1 MSTLSALA
9 EPKRHAPLPNSYWV
23 VPGRLLAGDH
33 PCSRTLSETADRLQ
47 ALLFAGV
54 SLFIDLTEEGEAS
67 DYDHL
72 LTYAA
77 GAVPLKHVRHE
88 VRERE
93 APESQAA
100 MQEILNAIDAHL
112 AQNGAVYVHCKSG
125 LGRTATVIGC
135 YLARSGLS
143 GAEAVDRLNDVWSE
157 SEAARVHP
165 RMPETDAQRA
175 FIRDWKTT
183 ASSAPSSPATSTATS
198 TPISAAASTTQAATP
213 KIPSSERLDRFAG
226 ALIGMAIGEAMGAL
240 VPIVTDADLIPV
252 DEILVNDLI
261 AGGPRSLP
269 RGAWLSDTAMCW
281 CLAESYLAAN
291 GYNAEDQMQRYL
303 AWQNDGKCASDASA
317 LDVPLEVVKA
327 LSQWQVTG
335 NPLAGSKE
343 PGKSDAHALARTA
356 AVVLYQADRPL
367 QAMNEAADAARTT
380 TQAPFSLD
388 ANRVFATL
396 LLDALEG
403 VDKETLVWL
412 RKSDNAQQLRR
423 NKFKTA
429 VLQVMDGWWR
439 GPVAPARTGNDALS
453 ILKTVLWAFER
464 SDNFR
469 DGVILAANM
478 SGSPSTSGAVFGAL
492 AGAYYGVQSL
502 PQQWRSAVL
511 QSQPLAD
518 LAYRLATH
526 G

>member
-47 ALLFAGV
+47 ALLFSGV
-54 SLFIDLTEEGEAS
+54 TLFIDLTEEGEAS

-72 LTYAA
+72 LTYAT
-77 GAVPLKHVRHE
+77 GAVPLKYVRHE
-88 VRERE
+88 IRDRE
-93 APESQAA
+93 APRTQAE

-112 AQNGAVYVHCKSG
+112 AQNSAVYVHCKSG

-143 GAEAVDRLNDVWSE
+143 GDEAIDRLNDVYSE
-157 SEAARVHP
+157 SEAARVHK
-165 RMPETDAQRA
+165 RMPETDAQSA
-175 FIRDWKTT
+175 FIRSWKPN
-183 ASSAPSSPATSTATS
+183 ASK
-198 TPISAAASTTQAATP
+198 AATP
-213 KIPSSERLDRFAG
+213 PQAKPTPVATPRIPSSERLDRFAG

-240 VPIVTDADLIPV
+240 VPTVTDADLVPV
-252 DEILVNDLI
+252 DEVLANDLI
-261 AGGPRSLP
+261 AGGPRNLP

-281 CLAESYLAAN
+281 CLAESYLSSR
-291 GYNAEDQMQRYL
+291 GFNAEDQMRHYL
-303 AWQNDGKCASDASA
+303 AWQNEGKYASDPGAV
-317 LDVPLEVVKA
+317 DVPLEVVKA
-327 LSQWQVTG
+327 LSHWQATQD
-335 NPLAGSKE
+335 PLAGAK
-343 PGKSDAHALARTA
+343 DAARIDSHALARTA
-356 AVVLYQADRPL
+356 AVVLYHADNPI
-367 QAMNEAADAARTT
+367 QAMNEAADATRTT
-380 TQAPFSLD
+380 TQAPFAVD
-388 ANRVFATL
+388 ANRIFATL

-403 VDKETLVWL
+403 VEKETLVWL

-439 GPVAPARTGNDALS
+439 GPVAPARTGGDPLS

-464 SDNFR
+464 TANFR
-469 DGVILAANM
+469 EGVILAANL
-478 SGSPSTSGAVFGAL
+478 SGNPASSGAAFGAL
-492 AGAYYGVQSL
+492 AGAYYGVQSI

>member
-33 PCSRTLSETADRLQ
+33 PCSHTLSETADRLQ

-54 SLFIDLTEEGEAS
+54 TLFIDLTELGEAS

-72 LTYAA
+72 LTYAT
-77 GAVPLKHVRHE
+77 GAIPLKYVRYE

-93 APESQAA
+93 APVSQAEMRA
-100 MQEILNAIDAHL
+100 ILDAIDTHL
-112 AQNGAVYVHCKSG
+112 AQNGVVYVHCKSG
-125 LGRTATVIGC
+125 LGRTATVIAC
-135 YLARSGLS
+135 YLARSGLT
-143 GAEAVDRLNDVWSE
+143 GDEAIDRLNDVWTE

-165 RMPETDAQRA
+165 RMPETEAQIA
-175 FIRDWKTT
+175 FIRAWNPT
-183 ASSAPSSPATSTATS
+183 SAPTA
-198 TPISAAASTTQAATP
+198 AAASPALAQVKTP

-240 VPIVTDADLIPV
+240 IPIVTENDLIPV
-252 DEILVNDLI
+252 DELLVNDLI
-261 AGGPRSLP
+261 AGGPRNLP

-281 CLAESYLAAN
+281 SLAESYLASH
-291 GYNAEDQMQRYL
+291 GYNAQDQMERYL
-303 AWQNDGKCASDASA
+303 SWQNEGQYASDKSTV
-317 LDVPLEVVKA
+317 DVPLEVVKA
-327 LSQWQVTG
+327 LSHWQSTQE
-335 NPLAGSKE
+335 PLAGSKD
-343 PGKSDAHALARTA
+343 PSRLDAHALARTT
-356 AVVLYQADRPL
+356 AVVLYQADSQV

-380 TQAPFSLD
+380 TQAPFALD

-403 VDKETLVWL
+403 VEKETLVWL
-412 RKSDNAQQLRR
+412 RKSDNAQQLRH

-439 GPVAPARTGNDALS
+439 GPVAPARTGGDPLS

-464 SDNFR
+464 TNNFR
-469 DGVILAANM
+469 EGVILAANL
-478 SGSPSTSGAVFGAL
+478 SGAPSNSGAAFGAL
-492 AGAYYGVQSL
+492 AGAYYGVQSI
-502 PQQWRSAVL
+502 PQQWRSAVM
-511 QSQPLAD
+511 QSEPLAD

-526 G
+526 S